1 MGFLG
6 GVFKKIGGAL
16 KSVAKGVMKFAQSPF
31 GKLLLNVGLGFLTG
45 GASSLL
51 TGALGKI
58 GSSLLGKFGG
68 MASKFLGSA
77 TSLLS
82 KTGLGAVADFAKSA
96 TGSGD
101 LLSMAKGLFNAR
113 AKEPK
118 QPDQATTQIADNN
131 VQQLLAYQQ
140 AQQLLSA

>member
-6 GVFKKIGGAL
+6 KVFKKIGGAL
-16 KSVAKGVMKFAQSPF
+16 KSVASGVMKFASSPL
-31 GKLLLNVGLGFLTG
+31 GKMLLNVGLGMLTG

-58 GSSLLGKFGG
+58 GGQLFSGV
-68 MASKFLGSA
+68 ASKFLGSA

-82 KTGLGAVADFAKSA
+82 KTGLGTVVDFAKKA

-101 LLSMAKGLFNAR
+101 LLGMAQSLFKAR
-113 AKEPK
+113 SEQPK
-118 QPDQATTQIADNN
+118 QPDPVTTSIADQN

-140 AQQLLSA
+140 AQQLLTA